1 MESSSREMKSR
12 IWVATAVVLATLLSS
27 CSTVG
32 PAMIR
37 SGRPAYNDAILKT
50 SDEQLLQN
58 IVRLRFVD
66 SLGFLTVSSI
76 TANVSLGG
84 TAGVN
89 VPFGGADSYAT
100 NLVPFSATVTTEQN
114 PTITYTPVP
123 GGRMLR
129 QLTDETPVDLV
140 IQLMNATQNY
150 KAVWQTLVRRI
161 NDIRN
166 PDFIEQPRT
175 AVDPRFAQFVEL
187 ADDLQ
192 QRGVLYW
199 VRRPGVEG
207 GAAMVLR
214 GHARASSGEVMRI
227 LEYLGI
233 TNPVREGDAA
243 IVPIQ
248 ISTAPPQQGVIPIE
262 TRSLF
267 SLMQLAA
274 ASIDLPADVAAT
286 ARQYPE
292 RGFAGRDVRIL
303 SDASQPA
310 QARVAVEHR
319 GRWYYIDDTDQR
331 SKAWFQL
338 LQLLA
343 SSEVSD
349 TPSAPGPILTLPA
362 GKR

>member
-12 IWVATAVVLATLLSS
+12 SWVAAAVVLATLLSS

-89 VPFGGADSYAT
+89 VPFGGADSYAA

-161 NDIRN
+161 GDIRN

-175 AVDPRFAQFVEL
+175 VVDPRFGQFVEL

-192 QRGVLYW
+192 HRGILYW
-199 VRRPGVEG
+199 ARRPEG
-207 GAAMVLR
+207 GAVMVLR
-214 GHARASSGEVMRI
+214 GYSRTSPGEVTRL

-233 TNPVREGDAA
+233 TSPVLQGDAA

-248 ISTAPPQQGVIPIE
+248 ISTASPQQGMISME

-292 RGFAGRDVRIL
+292 RGSAGRDVRIL
-303 SDASQPA
+303 SAASRPPA
-310 QARVAVEHR
+310 ARVAVEHR

-343 SSEVSD
+343 SSEVSE
-349 TPSAPGPILTLPA
+349 TPSTPGPILTLPA
-362 GKR
+362 GRR